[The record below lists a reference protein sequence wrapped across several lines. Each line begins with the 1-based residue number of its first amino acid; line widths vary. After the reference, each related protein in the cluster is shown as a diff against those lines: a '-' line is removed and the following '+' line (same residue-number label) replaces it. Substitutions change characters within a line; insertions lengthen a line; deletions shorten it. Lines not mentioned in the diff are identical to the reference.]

1 MPVLTPDQLKR
12 YRAETFCMT
21 AQGRIYSA
29 QQAVEFVNQRGF
41 VFFWP
46 IKDITF
52 PSLWVAAAGD
62 RPVADAHDD
71 PGHKTWGWKDSLLP
85 KKVWFYTRLLRKRNT
100 IISLQSIPY
109 FYALSPNFGSPEE
122 DYLIEYEEGR
132 MPLETR
138 QVYEALLKEG
148 PLDTLALRRA
158 AHLQS
163 SSSNTAFNRALESLQ
178 VSLRILPVG
187 VSEAGAWHYAFIYDL
202 VHRHFPNLIDEAGPI
217 SEYEARRCLLMQ
229 YFQSVGAA
237 TAAMATKLFGWRA
250 EDVTRALEKL
260 KQAGRLVDAV
270 EIPGEKHA
278 HWALPELI
286 RG

>member
-1 MPVLTPDQLKR
+1 MPVLTPDQIQR
-12 YRAETFCMT
+12 YRAETFRMT
-21 AQGRIYSA
+21 AGGRVYTA
-29 QQAVEFVNQRGF
+29 EQALEFVNQRGF

-46 IKDITF
+46 IKEVTL

-71 PGHKTWGWKDSLLP
+71 PGHVTWGWKDSLLP
-85 KKVWFYTRLLRKRNT
+85 KRVWFYTRLLRKRNT
-100 IISLQSIPY
+100 IVSLTTIPY

-163 SSSNTAFNRALESLQ
+163 SSSNTAFNRALETLQ
-178 VSLRILPVG
+178 VALRILPVG
-187 VSEAGAWHYAFIYDL
+187 ISEAGAWHYAFIYDL
-202 VHRHFPNLIDEAGPI
+202 VHRAFPNLVEEARPI

-229 YFQSVGAA
+229 YFHSVGAA
-237 TAAMATKLFGWRA
+237 TAAEATKLFGWRA
-250 EDVTRALEKL
+250 EDMLHALEKL
-260 KQAGRLVDAV
+260 QQTGQLVNAV
-270 EIPGEKHA
+270 EVPGAKHPY
-278 HWALPELI
+278 WALPDLV
-286 RG
+286 G